1 MTHDQFQ
8 ELLKKYR
15 QGACLPDE
23 QKLIDDWYASIESE
37 HKLSLTSEEET
48 ELKNRYWRNVNEHI
62 QSKKFR
68 ARRHFLFS
76 WPMAAVA
83 ASLLFAVGVF
93 FYLQPRETT
102 KPIVSISH
110 EGINP
115 SMKVVHNQGID
126 PSHVNLPD
134 GSQIMLN
141 PGGKISFIET
151 FDKAKREIFLEGEAF
166 FEVAHDANRPFFVY
180 TNEVT
185 TKVLGTSFTIRALPQ
200 DKNITVAVKSG
211 KVSVYTHQ
219 DVSKERSKPSETI
232 LTPNQQIVYNRERN
246 KVSRMLVSVPQIIKP
261 KEEIRRLRFEEASV
275 SEIFTA
281 LEEIYGVDIVFDE
294 KLLAACTLTTSI
306 SDGTIYNRLDIIC
319 KAISA
324 TYTVEETQIVVSGLG
339 CN

>member
-15 QGACLPDE
+15 QGTCLPDE
-23 QKLIDDWYASIESE
+23 QKLVDDWYAAIESE
-37 HKLSLTSEEET
+37 QKLLLTPEQET

-62 QSKKFR
+62 QSKKLR
-68 ARRHFLFS
+68 ARRHVLLS
-76 WPMAAVA
+76 WPSVAVA
-83 ASLLFAVGVF
+83 ASLVFAIGAF
-93 FYLQPRETT
+93 FYLQPREITR
-102 KPIVSISH
+102 PIVSISPK
-110 EGINP
+110 EIKS
-115 SMKVVHNQGID
+115 SMKVIQNEGVE
-126 PSHVNLPD
+126 PSHVDLAD
-134 GSQIMLN
+134 GTQIVLH
-141 PGGKISFIET
+141 PGSKISFLEA
-151 FDKAKREIFLEGEAF
+151 FDKPKREIFLEGEAF
-166 FEVAHDANRPFFVY
+166 FEVAHDVNRPFFVY

-185 TKVLGTSFTIRALPQ
+185 TKVLGTSFTIRALPK
-200 DKNITVAVKSG
+200 DKNITVAVKTG

-232 LTPNQQIVYNRERN
+232 LTPNQQIVYNREEN
-246 KVSRMLVSVPQIIKP
+246 KVSRMLVSVPEIIKP
-261 KEEIRRLRFEEASV
+261 KEEVRRMRFEEASV
-275 SEIFTA
+275 IEIFTA

>member
-8 ELLKKYR
+8 EILKKYR
-15 QGACLPDE
+15 QGTCLPDE
-23 QKLIDDWYASIESE
+23 KKLVDDWYASIEPE
-37 HKLSLTSEEET
+37 HQLLITLEQEA

-62 QSKKFR
+62 QSKKLR

-76 WPMAAVA
+76 WPSIAVA
-83 ASLLFAVGVF
+83 ASLVFAIGAF
-93 FYLQPRETT
+93 FYLQPREATRA
-102 KPIVSISH
+102 ISSISRN
-110 EGINP
+110 EVKS
-115 SMKVVHNQGID
+115 SMKVIHNQGTD
-126 PSHVNLPD
+126 PNHVDLPD
-134 GSQIMLN
+134 GSKIVLH
-141 PGGKISFIET
+141 PGSKISFIEAL
-151 FDKAKREIFLEGEAF
+151 DKAKREIFLEGEAF
-166 FEVAHDANRPFFVY
+166 FEVAHDVTRPFLVY

-200 DKNITVAVKSG
+200 DKNITVAVKTG

-219 DVSKERSKPSETI
+219 DVSKKRSKPSETI
-232 LTPNQQIVYNRERN
+232 LTPNQQIVYNREEN
-246 KVSRMLVSVPQIIKP
+246 KVSRMLVSVPEIIKP
-261 KEEIRRLRFEEASV
+261 KEEVKRMRFEEASV

-294 KLLAACTLTTSI
+294 KLLGACTLTTSI

-319 KAISA
+319 KAIGA

>member
-15 QGACLPDE
+15 QGTCLPDE
-23 QKLIDDWYASIESE
+23 QKVVDDWYAAIESE
-37 HKLSLTSEEET
+37 QNLLLTSEQET

-62 QSKKFR
+62 QSKKLR
-68 ARRHFLFS
+68 ARRHILLS
-76 WPMAAVA
+76 WPSVAVA
-83 ASLLFAVGVF
+83 ASLVFAIGAF

-102 KPIVSISH
+102 KPIVSISPK
-110 EGINP
+110 EIK
-115 SMKVVHNQGID
+115 SSKKVIHNKGVE
-126 PSHVNLPD
+126 PTHVALAD
-134 GSQIMLN
+134 GTQIVLR
-141 PGGKISFIET
+141 PGSKISFLEA
-151 FDKAKREIFLEGEAF
+151 FDKPKREIFLEGEAF
-166 FEVAHDANRPFFVY
+166 FEVAHDVNRPFFVY

-185 TKVLGTSFTIRALPQ
+185 TKVLGTSFTIRALPK
-200 DKNITVAVKSG
+200 DKNITVAVKTG

-232 LTPNQQIVYNRERN
+232 LTPNQQIVYNREEN
-246 KVSRMLVSVPQIIKP
+246 KVSRMLVSVPEIIKP
-261 KEEIRRLRFEEASV
+261 KEEVRRMRFEEASV
-275 SEIFTA
+275 IEIFTA

-319 KAISA
+319 KAIGA

>member
-15 QGACLPDE
+15 QGTCLPDE
-23 QKLIDDWYASIESE
+23 QKLVDDWYAAIESE
-37 HKLSLTSEEET
+37 HKLSLTSEEEA

-68 ARRHFLFS
+68 ARRHILLS
-76 WPMAAVA
+76 WPSVAIA
-83 ASLLFAVGVF
+83 ASLVFAIGAF
-93 FYLQPRETT
+93 FYLEPRETT
-102 KPIVSISH
+102 KPIVGISSK
-110 EGINP
+110 EIKS
-115 SMKVVHNQGID
+115 SMKVIQNQGMD
-126 PSHVNLPD
+126 PTHVDLAD
-134 GSQIMLN
+134 GTQIVLH
-141 PGGKISFIET
+141 PGSKISFIEA
-151 FDKAKREIFLEGEAF
+151 FDKPKREIFLEGEAF
-166 FEVAHDANRPFFVY
+166 FEVAHDVNRPFFVY

-200 DKNITVAVKSG
+200 DKSITVAVKTG

-219 DVSKERSKPSETI
+219 DVSKKRSKPSETI
-232 LTPNQQIVYNRERN
+232 LTPNQQIVYNREEN
-246 KVSRMLVSVPQIIKP
+246 KVSRMLVSIPQIIKP
-261 KEEIRRLRFEEASV
+261 KEEIRRMRFEEASV

-319 KAISA
+319 KAIGA